1 MFPQTNSRA
10 FIRAYKK
17 GLLAGSC
24 GLSKRDNPYPDK
36 RTKMGRVTF
45 SRAFRRF
52 WEKGCTDSS
61 PRGLRLFG
69 KKALRGLGRVK
80 KQVKP
85 RLKP

>member
-1 MFPQTNSRA
+1 MFPLTNNRA

-36 RTKMGRVTF
+36 RTKKGRVTF

-52 WEKGCTDSS
+52 WEKGCIDSS
-61 PRGLRLFG
+61 PKGLQLL
-69 KKALRGLGRVK
+69 KKRFLERK
-80 KQVKP
+80 K
-85 RLKP
+85 R